1 MPYDYVLQA
10 IAKLIEQKYKD
21 LHNAERPTAL
31 LTSIFVNSKRDRK
44 KQPKPVEYLD
54 FCFYRQA
61 DSTQSVGGQN
71 GAAMLELI
79 KLRKNP
85 SWSLFCFK
93 AVTTNAD
100 KVFTGAVIAL
110 VGEDAMLLNP
120 VKSGRSYTGLLIA
133 LESASEKV
141 QKFTSPCG
149 IEVSMRVPHIETKV
163 VAREGECLTII

>member
-1 MPYDYVLQA
+1 VSQEEGIDFEEYYWILKAGFPGDKEFCLENYWQLPYEYVLQA
-10 IAKLIEQKYKD
+10 TSKLAEQKFRD

-44 KQPKPVEYLD
+44 KQPKPVEYMD

-61 DSTQSVGGQN
+61 DKTQSASGQN

-79 KLRKNP
+79 KQRKNP

-93 AVTTNAD
+93 AITSNAD
-100 KVFTGAVIAL
+100 KVFTGSVVAL

-120 VKSGRSYTGLLIA
+120 VKTGKSYTGLLIA
-133 LESASEKV
+133 LESAS
-141 QKFTSPCG
+141 
-149 IEVSMRVPHIETKV
+149 
-163 VAREGECLTII
+163 

>member
-1 MPYDYVLQA
+1 MPYEYVLQA
-10 IAKLIEQKYKD
+10 IRKLAEQKHKD

-44 KQPKPVEYLD
+44 KQPKPVEYMD
-54 FCFYRQA
+54 FCFYAQA
-61 DSTQSVGGQN
+61 DKTQNAGGQN

-79 KLRKNP
+79 RLRKNP
-85 SWSLFCFK
+85 SWSLFCYK
-93 AVTTNAD
+93 AITANAD
-100 KVFTGAVIAL
+100 KMFTGQIVAL

-120 VKSGRSYTGLLIA
+120 VKSGKSYTGLLIA

-163 VAREGECLTII
+163 VAREGERLTVI